1 MEYNNEYKSM
11 TMTID
16 DVPEWIHQSELYR
29 NFEEGEG
36 EFQVNSD
43 FVVSSS
49 KIENQVDFRNVI
61 QACLFWSIDEIPRS
75 VFEYVFVGNNYEDT
89 KNMFPINEDL
99 WEKLSILSGVEK
111 LNSWF
116 VFPMIQKFASRG
128 YTDCI
133 EFCLSLFHDEEEI
146 DILLSPDIYFE
157 VIQSELDVYRKIQTM
172 TELKNMGFRILHT
185 SNVPF
190 DTEENHMGCF
200 IWLHQNGSPI
210 DTNTLSAIIENVS
223 SEDYLL
229 YTLNSGVK
237 LCADIMT
244 EVCEF
249 NNLQAVKLL
258 IQFKCPCN
266 EKALTKSIKED
277 NIDIMRLLCDY
288 GSPMTI
294 RHMYKA
300 GKHGKVRALKFL
312 VQQGC
317 PRDQTVMRV
326 VENQDTPEHIEC
338 LQYLIDNPIEQQ

>member
-61 QACLFWSIDEIPRS
+61 QACIFWSIDEIPRS
-75 VFEYVFVGNNYEDT
+75 VFEYVFVGNTYEDM
-89 KNMFPINEDL
+89 KNMFLNNEDL
-99 WEKLSILSGVEK
+99 WEKLGILSGVER

-116 VFPMIQKFASRG
+116 VFPMMQQFASRG

-133 EFCLSLFHDEEEI
+133 EFCLSLFYDQEEM
-146 DILLSPDIYFE
+146 DILLSPDVYSK
-157 VIQSELDVYRKIQTM
+157 VIQSGLDVYRKIQVM

-185 SNVPF
+185 SCVPF
-190 DTEENHMGCF
+190 DTEDNLGCF

-223 SEDYLL
+223 SDDYLL
-229 YTLNSGVK
+229 YTLKSGVK
-237 LCADIMT
+237 LSVDTMT
-244 EVCEF
+244 EACEF

-266 EKALTKSIKED
+266 EKALAKSIKED
-277 NIDIMRLLCDY
+277 NIDIMGLLCDY
-288 GSPMTI
+288 GSPMTV

-300 GKHGKVRALKFL
+300 GKYGNLRALKFL
-312 VQQGC
+312 FQRGC
-317 PRDQTVMRV
+317 PWDGTVMRV
-326 VENQDTPEHIEC
+326 IENQDTPEHIEC
-338 LQYLIDNPIEQQ
+338 LQYVIDNLIEQ